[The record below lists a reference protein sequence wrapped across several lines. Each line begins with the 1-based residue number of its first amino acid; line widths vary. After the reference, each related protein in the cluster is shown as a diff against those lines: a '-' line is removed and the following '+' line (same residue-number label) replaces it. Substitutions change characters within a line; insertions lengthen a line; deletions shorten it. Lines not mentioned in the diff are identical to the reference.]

1 MRYSGLFTKQ
11 KLMRTVLLAL
21 LPAGLGSIY
30 FFGWR
35 HVVMALA
42 VALCGAAAEYLV
54 MRSINKDKAKVSE
67 AVFVTAALYTL
78 TLPPLTPMWI
88 AVIGMLFAIV
98 FAKMAF
104 GGFGRNIFNPALAG
118 RCFVYIAFPTQMT
131 MEWPL
136 PFSGFPGGFAAWS
149 ARTAADTVASAT
161 PIITLNEGGAA
172 APVSQL
178 FLGNIAG
185 SLGETSALLILIG
198 AAYLLYKKAASWQ
211 MMVSTLLG
219 AGVLSSVLY
228 LTGVSSA
235 APWFTLLSGGLMFG
249 AVFMVTDPV
258 SAPND
263 KTVQWI
269 AGILI
274 GVITIIIRTFSLFTE
289 GMMFAILIVNA
300 LTPLLEL
307 KYRQMKQARK
317 EKGKEAVA

>member
-1 MRYSGLFTKQ
+1 M
-11 KLMRTVLLAL
+11 
-21 LPAGLGSIY
+21 
-30 FFGWR
+30 
-35 HVVMALA
+35 
-42 VALCGAAAEYLV
+42 
-54 MRSINKDKAKVSE
+54 
-67 AVFVTAALYTL
+67 
-78 TLPPLTPMWI
+78 
-88 AVIGMLFAIV
+88 
-98 FAKMAF
+98 
-104 GGFGRNIFNPALAG
+104 
-118 RCFVYIAFPTQMT
+118 
-131 MEWPL
+131 
-136 PFSGFPGGFAAWS
+136 
-149 ARTAADTVASAT
+149 
-161 PIITLNEGGAA
+161 
-172 APVSQL
+172 SQL